1 MSLYISYYKRYPPIN
16 NGALFPCPLSS
27 FHVSN
32 LGNRNI
38 LPVANSECDIK
49 KDRRCMPLNL
59 ESIHHKSSRPLFSG
73 NLFYRWDS
81 GRSRDHVARL
91 IKIIWIQRPF
101 PSSRRTCGIVTCC
114 DFVVRHIPM
123 HVNPIPPP
131 PIECLRGRMRVLIFS
146 GKVYYRGRLPG
157 KGAFLFKNKMIT

>member
-1 MSLYISYYKRYPPIN
+1 MNSSNNVTLYLSNKTEIESQDDILVRQQYKEKIFLLFTVLIFIFLFWTEVHQYSIIGKCHFTLATTRDIQPIN

-59 ESIHHKSSRPLFSG
+59 ESIHHKSSRPLFLREFVLPSG
-73 NLFYRWDS
+73 FRE
-81 GRSRDHVARL
+81 
-91 IKIIWIQRPF
+91 
-101 PSSRRTCGIVTCC
+101 VT
-114 DFVVRHIPM
+114 
-123 HVNPIPPP
+123 
-131 PIECLRGRMRVLIFS
+131 
-146 GKVYYRGRLPG
+146 
-157 KGAFLFKNKMIT
+157 